1 MDITCYDKIGDN
13 QEEKM
18 DYTNMLIAGCT
29 VIATVISLS
38 KILGKKFEKID
49 NQLENINTELKSIDQ
64 RLSRLE
70 GAFLERGQW
79 EGRLYSMQKIM
90 EKDAKKN

>member
-1 MDITCYDKIGDN
+1 
-13 QEEKM
+13 M
-18 DYTNMLIAGCT
+18 DYTNIVIAGCT
-29 VIATVISLS
+29 VVVTVLSLT
-38 KILGKKFEKID
+38 KLLGKKFEKID
-49 NQLENINTELKSIDQ
+49 SQLTNINTELKSIDQ

-90 EKDAKKN
+90 EKDAQKN